1 MEDLKDFEELKYE
14 KAKKKANNIRAFY
27 YQLSAYCIIIPVLIF
42 INLTFV
48 PEFHWFWFSMIGWG
62 TGVIMHGMEAF
73 DLNPFLGKNWE
84 ERKLKQFVEE
94 EKRKQEKINKL
105 FKDKEHGKFN

>member
-1 MEDLKDFEELKYE
+1 MENFNESEELKYQ
-14 KAKKKANNIRAFY
+14 KAKKKAKNIRAFY
-27 YQLSAYCIIIPVLIF
+27 FQLTAYCIIIPILIY
-42 INLTFV
+42 INLRYV

-84 ERKLKQFVEE
+84 ERKLKQFLEE
-94 EKRKQEKINKL
+94 EKLKQEKLNQL
-105 FKDKEHGKFN
+105 YKDK

>member
-27 YQLSAYCIIIPVLIF
+27 YQLTAYCVIIPVLIF

-94 EKRKQEKINKL
+94 EKRKQEKTNKL
-105 FKDKEHGKFN
+105 FKDK